1 MMAQMLASR
10 LGGSQGGYVGGGQ
23 QPGPQIAPQG
33 QGAADIAQKLMLMA
47 ALRRNPQQLQAPQQ
61 PLQPNMIGGVNALPQ
76 ALQAQQM
83 PGGVNA

>member
-1 MMAQMLASR
+1 
-10 LGGSQGGYVGGGQ
+10 
-23 QPGPQIAPQG
+23 
-33 QGAADIAQKLMLMA
+33 MLMA